1 MADAAEFC
9 LKLRQYVLK
18 IHVTPSWR
26 CERKSCSSR
35 GCCSSILSHLAA
47 FPISE
52 AEQVEALLKQRYTNS
67 RLSPALK
74 DIKRFIALV
83 EQQPDKAELFASYL
97 ILKRRDEQWRAPL
110 QVYLD
115 TPFVETGL
123 ALYYG
128 APREDAACD
137 AISDSYLQCGIAHE
151 RLVNFATAVGARS
164 KLKIIQVCCVDNP
177 DWQYLQSV
185 GGSRWSSYV
194 DRDYTNNIFRQILGS
209 TVACEIKTRL
219 ANHGVFGGSS
229 RLPTGDISDK
239 QIMGRTSKRIS
250 ISASLAERC
259 VGSSRSGPVRAAQ

>member
-177 DWQYLQSV
+177 DWQYLQS
-185 GGSRWSSYV
+185 GGAL
-194 DRDYTNNIFRQILGS
+194 D
-209 TVACEIKTRL
+209 
-219 ANHGVFGGSS
+219 GV
-229 RLPTGDISDK
+229 
-239 QIMGRTSKRIS
+239 RTLIETIIAVQVS
-250 ISASLAERC
+250 
-259 VGSSRSGPVRAAQ
+259 